1 MTYYNK
7 HCPHFNIGTCSNY
20 IKCKFTKH
28 IKCNLN
34 WLCNNENCL
43 YGHGF
48 EINKRY
54 LVINIVKIYNQ
65 KEKCDKSTN
74 KCKHPLSCD
83 IENCNLDHYIPSTD
97 REFLREKIIDKNVTY
112 EEAYQNY
119 INKYTISPKS
129 EILLITSNIPQIT
142 SNIPQ
147 ITSNIPQITSNIPQ
161 IISNIP
167 QITSNIPQITS
178 NIPQIT
184 SNIPQ
189 ITSNIP
195 QITSNIPQ
203 ITSNIPQITSSCSNN
218 NCLISIVK
226 NNTIQNNIVISNIDK
241 IVNIT
246 KELSINKQKTKEIEK
261 EIEQL
266 KEKLQIY
273 LNKINNNKCE
283 LRQLILEI

>member
-147 ITSNIPQITSNIPQ
+147 ITS
-161 IISNIP
+161 
-167 QITSNIPQITS
+167 
-178 NIPQIT
+178 
-184 SNIPQ
+184 
-189 ITSNIP
+189 
-195 QITSNIPQ
+195 
-203 ITSNIPQITSSCSNN
+203 SCSNN